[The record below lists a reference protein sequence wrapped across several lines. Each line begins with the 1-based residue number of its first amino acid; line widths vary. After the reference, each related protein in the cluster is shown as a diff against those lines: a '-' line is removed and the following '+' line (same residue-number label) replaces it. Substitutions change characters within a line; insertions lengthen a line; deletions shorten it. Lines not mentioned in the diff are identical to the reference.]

1 MTDPRKIAEDIEA
14 GGGATVEQ
22 RRTLAR
28 AYLALVSDL
37 PHAVG
42 ECDCQ
47 LTLALP
53 SMVRTEPEAHT
64 AAIARLRALGGG

>member
-1 MTDPRKIAEDIEA
+1 MLTHPDGSTERFYA
-14 GGGATVEQ
+14 GE
-22 RRTLAR
+22 R
-28 AYLALVSDL
+28 APFIVAACSRYEALVSDL

-64 AAIARLRALGGG
+64 AAIARLRVLGGG